1 MNKIVGGLDGII
13 WKAVIMIAC
22 MLIITIYTLYLDILT
37 HEHFDEYI
45 ISGAAGIHYFH
56 IFCVIFHV
64 SYENPHTVSQRSWK
78 YRHMTHT
85 SVL

>member
-1 MNKIVGGLDGII
+1 
-13 WKAVIMIAC
+13 

-56 IFCVIFHV
+56 NFCVIFHV
-64 SYENPHTVSQRSWK
+64 SVSYANPTQYHKSHENTD
-78 YRHMTHT
+78 T
-85 SVL
+85 